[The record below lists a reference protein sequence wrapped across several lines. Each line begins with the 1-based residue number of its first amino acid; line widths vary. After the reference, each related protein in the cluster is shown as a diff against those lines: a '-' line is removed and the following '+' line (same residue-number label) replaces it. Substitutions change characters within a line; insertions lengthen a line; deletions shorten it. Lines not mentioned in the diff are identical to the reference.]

1 MLINSYLAEHVGE
14 IILCLATQAGKM
26 ELLPANEK
34 RNFFVSSE
42 SWNIVNTGKIYHLLN
57 FFLFST
63 PFVLFFL
70 LYDFV
75 EFRVQ
80 LLPHS
85 LQLPVPRSHTS
96 RTFAA
101 LCFPTSALFS
111 YYSRPQ
117 FDKKD
122 YWFNKL
128 FSHHVKFLLL
138 AVSHMKAD
146 SNKWFISLHVHCWTV
161 CVFERSV

>member
-1 MLINSYLAEHVGE
+1 ME
-14 IILCLATQAGKM
+14 IKSDLSVNANYFKASRARGWDDVTPLLCLATQAGKM
-26 ELLPANEK
+26 ELLLANKK

-70 LYDFV
+70 YDFV

-96 RTFAA
+96 STFAA

-111 YYSRPQ
+111 NYSRLQ

-122 YWFNKL
+122 YWFN
-128 FSHHVKFLLL
+128 FFCS
-138 AVSHMKAD
+138 
-146 SNKWFISLHVHCWTV
+146 
-161 CVFERSV
+161 